1 MHEHIFLSIKFNI
14 SIQINHRSYGV
25 VHMTF
30 CPKCG
35 KEVKNDENFCM
46 NCGTMLEQSSTELSE
61 ATADQYASL
70 GSRIVA
76 GLIDYII
83 ILIIALFIFVIAFG
97 GVVWSWSW
105 GKLGFGFGMFGGIF
119 GLQFILWLAYFTY
132 FEGSSGQTIGKKVAN
147 IKVVKA
153 DFSKCDYGSAFVRT
167 ILRIIDRLPFLY
179 IIGLILI
186 AVTDKKQR
194 FGDMLAKTIVVN
206 A

>member
-1 MHEHIFLSIKFNI
+1 
-14 SIQINHRSYGV
+14 
-25 VHMTF
+25 MTF

-35 KEVKNDENFCM
+35 KEVKTDEKFCM
-46 NCGTMLEQSSTELSE
+46 NCGALLEKSSTKLTK
-61 ATADQYASL
+61 ATTDQYASL

-83 ILIIALFIFVIAFG
+83 MLIVALFIFIIPFG
-97 GVVWSWSW
+97 GAIWSWSW
-105 GKLGFGFGMFGGIF
+105 GKPGFGFGMIGGIF
-119 GLQFILWLAYFTY
+119 GLQFLLWLAYFTY

-147 IKVVKA
+147 IKVVKV

-179 IIGLILI
+179 ILGFVLI

-194 FGDMLAKTIVVN
+194 LGDMLAKTIVVN
-206 A
+206 T